1 MGGANAERDLELT
14 SRQSDAIAGMCCR
27 LPLALALTILGG
39 CQSAT
44 VFQSNFNSTPVGQRP
59 ASAQAT
65 GTASVFGATGSVGV
79 VGSPVQA
86 GGEHW
91 LKVSR
96 ASNGAPIS
104 GMLGTL
110 ASQPG
115 GQYNFLC
122 AMFIPTGSGLAT
134 LSFEPVPQPQPG
146 GMVDFLHIDFMQD
159 NRVRI
164 NDLRA
169 TEFGSFP
176 RDQAFD
182 VAVTLNTTASPP
194 TAHIALIGPGA
205 SGSVDYTITAPAFF
219 AQQFG
224 AVRVWMGYPWTG
236 HFDSADLLVTHP
248 LH

>member
-1 MGGANAERDLELT
+1 MGGADADLGLESP
-14 SRQSDAIAGMCCR
+14 SRRSGAIAALGCR

-44 VFQSNFNSTPVGQRP
+44 VFQSNFNSTPVGQPP

-65 GTASVFGATGSVGV
+65 GTASVFGATGSVTV

-86 GGEHW
+86 GGDHW

-96 ASNGAPIS
+96 ANNSAPIS

-110 ASQPG
+110 AAQPG

-122 AMFIPTGSGLAT
+122 AMFIPTGSGVAT

-146 GMVDFLHIDFMQD
+146 GMVDFLHLDFMQD

-164 NDLRA
+164 NDVRA
-169 TEFGSFP
+169 SEFGSFP
-176 RDQAFD
+176 RDTPFD

-194 TAHIALIGPGA
+194 TAHIALIGSGA
-205 SGSVDYTITAPAFF
+205 SGSADSTITAPAFF

-236 HFDSADLLVTHP
+236 HFNSADLLVTHP